1 MLDGLRLVLVHTR
14 FPENI
19 GSAARACLNMG
30 CRDLVLVAPERLDLE
45 RALPLATVHAKDIL
59 TSARVVGDLPEAL
72 ADCAAA
78 YGTTAR
84 LGGWR
89 QAVSTPRTLA
99 AQLAPRLESG
109 ERLALVFGPEDQG
122 LTNEETMIL
131 DGLCSIPTAVEGTS
145 LNLAQAVMVL
155 LYECFEARRR
165 ASSQPASPAHP
176 RHGLDHQERE
186 ALAAALREALLA
198 IGYLKEQN
206 TDYWLLPVR
215 RTLSRLDPTRAE
227 FNMLMGVCRQI
238 LWLAGKTGKAIR
250 DTRETL

>member
-1 MLDGLRLVLVHTR
+1 MLDGLRIVLVHTR

-59 TSARVVGDLPEAL
+59 TSARVVGALPEAL

-99 AQLAPRLESG
+99 AQVVPRLERG

-165 ASSQPASPAHP
+165 AAQPASPTHS

-186 ALAAALREALLA
+186 ALAGALREALLA

-215 RTLSRLDPTRAE
+215 RTLSRLDPSRAE

-238 LWLAGKTGKAIR
+238 LWLAGKTGKTIR
-250 DTRETL
+250 DTPEAL

>member
-1 MLDGLRLVLVHTR
+1 MGYPLAMLDGLRIVLVKTR

-45 RALPLATVHAKDIL
+45 RALPLATAHAKDIL
-59 TSARVVGDLPEAL
+59 TSARVLETLPEAL
-72 ADCAAA
+72 EGCAAA
-78 YGTTAR
+78 YGATAR

-155 LYECFEARRR
+155 LYECLEARRR
-165 ASSQPASPAHP
+165 AAAPAPASRDH
-176 RHGLDHQERE
+176 RSLDHQERE

-227 FNMLMGVCRQI
+227 FNMLMGICRQI
-238 LWLAGKTGKAIR
+238 LWLAGKNR
-250 DTRETL
+250 